1 MSPGVTFRRR
11 PVVALA
17 LLLVIGGAL
26 SYMSVGKGTPAAT
39 KAVALTYA
47 K

>member
-1 MSPGVTFRRR
+1 MFRRR

-26 SYMSVGKGTPAAT
+26 SFMSVGKGKPAD
-39 KAVALTYA
+39 KELVGISY

>member
-26 SYMSVGKGTPAAT
+26 SYMSVGKGKPAG
-39 KAVALTYA
+39 KKLVGLSYS
-47 K
+47 